1 VTANGSSFWIDQS
14 SAAIS
19 TQAGYNVNV
28 SGLPVRTTFSVS
40 TPSIANNTTANVAIN
55 TFKTY
60 VLSKVQTNAAAWVR
74 IYTDGTSR
82 TNDAGRSVGNDPLAG
97 SGVVAEI
104 INITGTTQLIT
115 PGVIGFNND
124 ATVNNNTYLA
134 VTNLSGSTQAI
145 TVTMTML
152 QFE

>member
-1 VTANGSSFWIDQS
+1 M
-14 SAAIS
+14 
-19 TQAGYNVNV
+19 NVGTYT
-28 SGLPVRTTFSVS
+28 GLPVRTTFSVITS
-40 TPSIANNTTANVAIN
+40 SIANNTTANVAIN
-55 TFKTY
+55 TYKTY
-60 VLSKVQTNAAAWVR
+60 VLSKVQTSAAAWVR

-82 TNDAGRSVGNDPLAG
+82 TNDAGRSVGSDPLAG

-104 INITGTTQLIT
+104 LKDTASTQLIT

-145 TVTMTML
+145 TITMTML